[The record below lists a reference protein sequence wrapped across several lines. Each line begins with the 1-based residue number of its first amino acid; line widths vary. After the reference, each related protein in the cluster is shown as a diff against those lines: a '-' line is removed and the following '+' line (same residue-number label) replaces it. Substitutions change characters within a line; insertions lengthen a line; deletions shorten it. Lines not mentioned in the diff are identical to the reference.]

1 MSKGLKSGEDGMTMH
16 SHPIG
21 QLFIVGYP
29 GAEPPEDFLHFV
41 ESEQLGGV
49 ILFADNCPSYA
60 RAAESIGMIKMRYRK
75 STPIIAI
82 DQEGGRVTRLKGAP
96 AEFRAPFSYA
106 EQDQLE
112 TYVEDYTRAAVCM
125 ESLGFNCNLAPVA
138 DLFLDEENSCLVDRC
153 FGRDASTAIPF
164 IRKTIE
170 ISHSRGL
177 LACAKHF
184 PGLGAAAI
192 DPHKATAVADYT
204 FETWKARERAPFKAA
219 SDAAVD
225 MIMTTHLRVPQIDSV
240 IATGSPTIISD
251 MLRLYLGFDGPVV
264 TDDLTMLGAEAL
276 GDIGER
282 TIRAFQAGHDILL
295 FGQDYQAARKALYQ
309 FRKAID
315 SARISPERVT
325 SALER
330 IASVKCR
337 LARPAIF

>member
-1 MSKGLKSGEDGMTMH
+1 MRTH
-16 SHPIG
+16 QIG

-29 GAEPPEDFLHFV
+29 GAEPPDDFLDFV
-41 ESEQLGGV
+41 ETEQLGGV
-49 ILFADNCPSYA
+49 IFFADNCPSYA
-60 RAAESIGMIKMRYRK
+60 RAAESIGMIKMRYRN

-112 TYVEDYTRAAVCM
+112 AYIEDYKRAAVCM
-125 ESLGFNCNLAPVA
+125 DSLGFNCNLTPVA
-138 DLFLDEENSCLVDRC
+138 DLFLNEENSCLADRC
-153 FGRDASTAIPF
+153 FGRDAETAIPF

-170 ISHSRGL
+170 ISHSRGM

-184 PGLGAAAI
+184 PGLGAASI
-192 DPHKATAVADYT
+192 DPHKATAIGDYD
-204 FETWKARERAPFKAA
+204 FETWKSRERNTFKAA
-219 SDAAVD
+219 ADAAVD
-225 MIMTTHLRVPQIDSV
+225 MIMTTHMRIPQLDSV
-240 IATGSPTIISD
+240 IATGSPTVIAD
-251 MLRLYLGFDGPVV
+251 LLRLYLGFDGPAI
-264 TDDLTMLGAEAL
+264 TDDLTMLGAESL

-309 FRKAID
+309 FRKAVEN
-315 SARISPERVT
+315 ARIAPERIS